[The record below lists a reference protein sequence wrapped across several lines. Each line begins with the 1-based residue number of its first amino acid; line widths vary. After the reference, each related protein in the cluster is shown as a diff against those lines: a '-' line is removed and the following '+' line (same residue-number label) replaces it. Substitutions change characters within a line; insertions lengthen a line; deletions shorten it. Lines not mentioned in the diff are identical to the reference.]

1 MAGLEICQYLR
12 GTTDTKSFIRHIVLY
27 LFQMLKNATS
37 LIRRSQALWHLYETI
52 RKRKFEIPRWPSELQ
67 ANQCRPVSP
76 QRQIGRHELAG
87 NSEGHRGIMIFF
99 VKFVFYYWFCPNKSQ
114 FVEVAFFYHLKSQSY
129 IVDCVSRYGTYKRV
143 KITYFLDK
151 NCPTLQ
157 SYSKIMRLLIQG
169 LAERDHLESL
179 LLFSAGILNQA

>member
-1 MAGLEICQYLR
+1 MIEKCDLSNSSG
-12 GTTDTKSFIRHIVLY
+12 KSSIIVVWNHKK
-27 LFQMLKNATS
+27 KN
-37 LIRRSQALWHLYETI
+37 
-52 RKRKFEIPRWPSELQ
+52 FEIPRWPSELQ

-129 IVDCVSRYGTYKRV
+129 IVLWIRDEPWVIIVWANVCCRKRS
-143 KITYFLDK
+143 
-151 NCPTLQ
+151 C
-157 SYSKIMRLLIQG
+157 
-169 LAERDHLESL
+169 
-179 LLFSAGILNQA
+179 LFNI